1 MTSAGASVAANLHA
15 AALTRG
21 GLAAMH
27 IWVTLLDT
35 IENATVASWDGGR
48 HKCLVCE
55 ITNVNDE

>member
-1 MTSAGASVAANLHA
+1 
-15 AALTRG
+15 
-21 GLAAMH
+21 MH